1 MADKWR
7 TDARLGAL
15 CELVHRT
22 ILEAAQLH
30 IPRGWRKLAKCG
42 VVGRC
47 QPDELQDRQSSR
59 AAHPTAQGLKS
70 LEPSQQSGQSR
81 YPREQA
87 GQVAGVCLNAHHLHV
102 PCHNPPRL
110 QGHQQHHRPTLHR
123 GWISG
128 AEDRQ
133 TERYLQAPHPG
144 QGEGRR
150 IRQRVRARQSPKTPR
165 EHDRAVKSEIA
176 TFAGECVCCA
186 GAKSGL
192 CQRFTKPE
200 LKCTIWSLKSRKV
213 SGPDGVSN
221 DMPKRL
227 GLRTLHCLL
236 HLLNHSWSSGLVPEP
251 FKKSTIVPIAK
262 RGKPPGMIGS
272 F

>member
-87 GQVAGVCLNAHHLHV
+87 GRVAGVCLNTHHLH
-102 PCHNPPRL
+102 NPPAIIHRVFKAINNTTGPRSIEDGFLAPRIARL
-110 QGHQQHHRPTLHR
+110 NGTFKLLTQDKEKADAFVNEYVRVNHLKRHASTTEPSSRRTQHSLVSACAAPGLSPVCANTLPSQSSSARYGPSRAGRCQGLM
-123 GWISG
+123 
-128 AEDRQ
+128 E
-133 TERYLQAPHPG
+133 L
-144 QGEGRR
+144 
-150 IRQRVRARQSPKTPR
+150 
-165 EHDRAVKSEIA
+165 A
-176 TFAGECVCCA
+176 TICPSALDSAHSTV
-186 GAKSGL
+186 S
-192 CQRFTKPE
+192 
-200 LKCTIWSLKSRKV
+200 CTY
-213 SGPDGVSN
+213 
-221 DMPKRL
+221 
-227 GLRTLHCLL
+227 
-236 HLLNHSWSSGLVPEP
+236 
-251 FKKSTIVPIAK
+251 
-262 RGKPPGMIGS
+262 
-272 F
+272 